1 MALFPRNL
9 VTNPART
16 AADRKLR
23 NRLVIAAILVTV
35 ATYGLLFLTGLLP
48 ESWRGTAALVVLLVS
63 FVLGNLLIS
72 WRRADWENRATRSK
86 DEARDREQRRK
97 ALGG

>member
-1 MALFPRNL
+1 MPRSL
-9 VTNPART
+9 LTNPSRT

-23 NRLVIAAILVTV
+23 NRLLLASILVTV
-35 ATYGLLFLTGLLP
+35 ATYGLLIVAGLLP
-48 ESWRGTAALVVLLVS
+48 DSWRAPAGIGVLMVS
-63 FVLGNLLIS
+63 FIFGNALIS

-86 DEARDREQRRK
+86 DEARERDERRK

>member
-16 AADRKLR
+16 GADRKLR
-23 NRLVIAAILVTV
+23 NRLVLASLLGGV
-35 ATYGLLFLTGLLP
+35 ALYGGLFLVGAMPKALEVPAVVGLAGI
-48 ESWRGTAALVVLLVS
+48 WAVAN
-63 FVLGNLLIS
+63 FFIS

-86 DEARDREQRRK
+86 DEALHRERRRK
-97 ALGG
+97 ALGGD